1 MNVLMKTAFSGD
13 YHARIKALDDMETDC
28 CGSVDLHTMVQSV
41 KASSDI
47 VMSCVMMQEL
57 QQLICGKKCLSNIL
71 VLLL

>member
-13 YHARIKALDDMETDC
+13 YHVRTKALDDMETDC
-28 CGSVDLHTMVQSV
+28 GSVDLHTMVESV

-57 QQLICGKKCLSNIL
+57 QQLICGKEMFE
-71 VLLL
+71 

>member
-28 CGSVDLHTMVQSV
+28 GSVDVHTMVQSV

-57 QQLICGKKCLSNIL
+57 QKLICGKEMFE
-71 VLLL
+71 

>member
-28 CGSVDLHTMVQSV
+28 DSVDLHTMVESV

-57 QQLICGKKCLSNIL
+57 QQRICGKEMFE
-71 VLLL
+71 